1 MWSQSPLFFPPSFF
15 SPGPCVI
22 SGQAS
27 DYSCDY
33 CAAVCLRSVEAP
45 RVLPARLCAG
55 SQPVRQLSRSDLWPL
70 DSNLSSLPARYC
82 CNWQLMRPD
91 MLSSRALN
99 RTSIFPRHWA
109 LVFFLF
115 FLHSPSHSIRLFLRA
130 LLALHL
136 FFRGG
141 ISDSLWKGLLKEM
154 FLRRGWGEKSIFSTH
169 THSLKCCQWKS
180 PNAQFNLI
188 INSFQ
193 QTSRQSRG
201 NTSVLDK
208 REDWWCT
215 KVCSSFIWRGNC

>member
-1 MWSQSPLFFPPSFF
+1 MWSQSPLSPPPTPSFF
-15 SPGPCVI
+15 FPPGPCVI

-109 LVFFLF
+109 LVFFFVF
-115 FLHSPSHSIRLFLRA
+115 FCTLPHTVSVFFSEPSLLSIYFSAAEYLTASEKACWRRCFSEGE
-130 LLALHL
+130 
-136 FFRGG
+136 GG
-141 ISDSLWKGLLKEM
+141 GKASFPLT
-154 FLRRGWGEKSIFSTH
+154 R
-169 THSLKCCQWKS
+169 THSNVGNGNHLM
-180 PNAQFNLI
+180 PNLI
-188 INSFQ
+188 
-193 QTSRQSRG
+193 
-201 NTSVLDK
+201 
-208 REDWWCT
+208 
-215 KVCSSFIWRGNC
+215 

>member
-109 LVFFLF
+109 LVFFF
-115 FLHSPSHSIRLFLRA
+115 IFLHSLTQYPSFSPSPPCSPSIFPRRNIWQPLKRPVEGDVSQKERVGGKK
-130 LLALHL
+130 HL
-136 FFRGG
+136 F
-141 ISDSLWKGLLKEM
+141 
-154 FLRRGWGEKSIFSTH
+154 
-169 THSLKCCQWKS
+169 HSHALTQML
-180 PNAQFNLI
+180 AMEI
-188 INSFQ
+188 
-193 QTSRQSRG
+193 T
-201 NTSVLDK
+201 
-208 REDWWCT
+208 
-215 KVCSSFIWRGNC
+215 